1 MMISV
6 NPPFIDK
13 VLESG
18 VNPKLAYF
26 SLTYVRGFVATRPRY
41 YDTYVYLYV
50 YIYDVQR
57 SADTSFS
64 VLME

>member
-1 MMISV
+1 MLRIY
-6 NPPFIDK
+6 I
-13 VLESG
+13 SG

>member
-1 MMISV
+1 MKSIV
-6 NPPFIDK
+6 
-13 VLESG
+13 G

-50 YIYDVQR
+50 YIYDVQL